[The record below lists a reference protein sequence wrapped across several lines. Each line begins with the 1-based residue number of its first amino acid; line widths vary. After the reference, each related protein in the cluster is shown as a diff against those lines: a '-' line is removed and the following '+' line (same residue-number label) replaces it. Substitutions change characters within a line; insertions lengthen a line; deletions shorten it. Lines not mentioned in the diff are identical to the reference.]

1 MHQSPGPMSRLL
13 APGRPAGDDNALRA
27 RSRTQCIVIAGL
39 VLLMSGCSSN
49 DNTGLRP
56 TSSSSAGTGGI
67 SSTTI
72 VSFNRIVIDNAPDGA
87 VVEKALADLTGDGK
101 LDAIVGEERSPSQPH
116 GGGIFWYEYPASGRP
131 SDHWN
136 KHTILSLPGGS
147 AYEDMAVADINGD
160 GRPDVVADVN
170 GSIYWFGNPG
180 TSGGAWT
187 KNLIGTLTP
196 SGSASGDDEGPMVL
210 GDVEGNG
217 KVDVV
222 TSQAIYFPDT
232 PTRWTKTQIGASN
245 RGAALLDIG
254 SGHGRIN
261 LVTTDANF
269 NIAWYETPRE
279 HGGNPRTDPWIPHE
293 VGPAS
298 ASGDYSDTVNTGDF
312 NSDGRMDIVRA
323 DAETP
328 SGGLSWYEA
337 PPDRTRAWIPHSIDP
352 GYQYAHKIQV
362 ADIDGNG
369 TLDLVTAEQDQ
380 SGQRRV
386 SVFFNDGHG
395 NFTQQVLSHGA
406 GQNVVV
412 GDINGDGRPDIFN
425 SAHGYYGGPHPLE
438 IYLNEPR

>member
-1 MHQSPGPMSRLL
+1 MGWPRLI
-13 APGRPAGDDNALRA
+13 
-27 RSRTQCIVIAGL
+27 IVIPGVA
-39 VLLMSGCSSN
+39 LLMSGCSG
-49 DNTGLRP
+49 T
-56 TSSSSAGTGGI
+56 AGTGSRSPASTADGTAAT
-67 SSTTI
+67 SSTTT
-72 VSFNRIVIDNAPDGA
+72 VAFNRTVIDDAPDGA
-87 VVEKALADLTGDGK
+87 VVEKALADLNGDGR

-116 GGGIFWYEYPASGRP
+116 GGGIFWYDFPASGRP
-131 SDHWN
+131 SDHWD

-147 AYEDMAVADINGD
+147 AYEDMAVADIDGD

-170 GSIYWFGNPG
+170 GSVYWFGNPG
-180 TSGGAWT
+180 ASGAAWSM
-187 KNLIGTLTP
+187 NLIGTLTP
-196 SGSASGDDEGPMVL
+196 SGRAGSDDEGSMVL

-217 KVDVV
+217 KLDVV
-222 TSQAIYFPDT
+222 TSQAIYFLDS
-232 PTRWTKTQIGASN
+232 PTHSTKIQLGASN

-269 NIAWYETPRE
+269 KIAWYENPRE
-279 HGGNPRTDPWIPHE
+279 HGGNARTDAWIPHE

-298 ASGDYSDTVNTGDF
+298 ASHDYSDTVNTGDF
-312 NSDGRMDIVRA
+312 NGDGRMDIVRA

-337 PPDRTRAWIPHSIDP
+337 PLDRTQPWTAHSIDDS
-352 GYQYAHKIQV
+352 YQYAHKVQV

-369 TLDLVTAEQDQ
+369 TLDIVTAEQDQ
-380 SGQRRV
+380 SERRRV

-395 NFTQQVLSHGA
+395 NFTQQVLSKGA

-412 GDINGDGRPDIFN
+412 GDITGDGRLDIFN

-438 IYLNEPR
+438 IYLNERG